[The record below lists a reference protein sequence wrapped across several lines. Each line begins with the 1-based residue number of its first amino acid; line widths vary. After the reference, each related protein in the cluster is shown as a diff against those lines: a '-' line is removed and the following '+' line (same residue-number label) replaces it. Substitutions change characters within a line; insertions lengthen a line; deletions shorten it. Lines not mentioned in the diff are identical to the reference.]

1 MLLNADWCK
10 IKDDPCHFRSCA
22 GIDVV
27 LSAPALEFLDDEPA
41 SNAEVIFSFFLVP
54 VFEKKIRRRSRI
66 SKRN

>member
-1 MLLNADWCK
+1 VQNQ
-10 IKDDPCHFRSCA
+10 DDPCHFRSCA

-27 LSAPALEFLDDEPA
+27 VSALALEFLDDEPA

-54 VFEKKIRRRSRI
+54 VFEKKIRRKSRI